1 MSKIILDNSSSS
13 SSSGSY
19 SSTNKADYLVAS
31 LHRYD
36 WLSKYSIQLCRKK
49 SLDIDTVF
57 GAEVK
62 ICNDMVELLPSKID
76 RMHFH
81 GESGLTI
88 WCLLPT
94 MNCIAFLFFSMILRM
109 EYWVSDSTSTLFF
122 LLPSLSIP
130 FAIFS
135 SSIFSPLL
143 FLPYS
148 SSLPPCLIFSFL
160 ALSSVWCVATL
171 HNT

>member
-1 MSKIILDNSSSS
+1 MYLLGLISGEEVRPFLNAHFMCCRAMSKIILDNSSSGGS
-13 SSSGSY
+13 SINR
-19 SSTNKADYLVAS
+19 NKADYLVAS

-36 WLSKYSIQLCRKK
+36 WLSKYSIQLCLKK

-88 WCLLPT
+88 
-94 MNCIAFLFFSMILRM
+94 
-109 EYWVSDSTSTLFF
+109 
-122 LLPSLSIP
+122 
-130 FAIFS
+130 
-135 SSIFSPLL
+135 
-143 FLPYS
+143 
-148 SSLPPCLIFSFL
+148 
-160 ALSSVWCVATL
+160 
-171 HNT
+171 